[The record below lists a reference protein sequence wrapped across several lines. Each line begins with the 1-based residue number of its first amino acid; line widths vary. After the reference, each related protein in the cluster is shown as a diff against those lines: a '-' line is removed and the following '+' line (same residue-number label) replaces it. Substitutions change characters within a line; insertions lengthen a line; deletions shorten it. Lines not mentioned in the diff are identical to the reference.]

1 MYEVVLSH
9 EAQQI
14 YASAEPALA
23 KKIARCLEQLQQT
36 PRTHPNIKALKGR
49 LSGYYRYRLGD
60 YRLVYLLDDETR
72 RVLVMTIAHRKD
84 VYE

>member
-9 EAQQI
+9 EAQRI

-23 KKIARCLEQLQQT
+23 NKIARCLEQLQQT

-49 LSGYYRYRLGD
+49 LAGYYAIA
-60 YRLVYLLDDETR
+60 LVTTALFTRSMMKQGEYL
-72 RVLVMTIAHRKD
+72 
-84 VYE
+84 